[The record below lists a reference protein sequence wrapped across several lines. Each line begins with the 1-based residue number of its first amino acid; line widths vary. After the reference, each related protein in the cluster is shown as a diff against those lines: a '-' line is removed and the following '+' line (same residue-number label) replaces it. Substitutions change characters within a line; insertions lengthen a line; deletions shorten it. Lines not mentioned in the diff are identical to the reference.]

1 MNGTT
6 ELILDG
12 VSAGY
17 GDTVVLDRISLR
29 LTPGQTLAV
38 LGRNGVGKTT
48 LLATIMGHTR
58 LLGGGIRFAGEEI
71 AALPPYRRA
80 RLGIGFVPQE
90 REIFPSLT
98 VEENLT
104 VAQRPGQ
111 WTLARVYDFFPSL
124 AERRRNHGN
133 QLSGGE
139 QQMLAI
145 GRALMG
151 NPTLLLMDEPLEGL
165 APVIVDAL
173 LAGLDRLKREDE
185 LALLLVEQHA
195 QLALELAQNAIVLDR
210 GVIVFSGISRG
221 LREAPERLNAL
232 MGVGGRQAPPSC

>member
-1 MNGTT
+1 MRETANLVL
-6 ELILDG
+6 EK

-17 GDTVVLDRISLR
+17 GETVVIEEISLE
-29 LTPGQTLAV
+29 LQSAMTLAV

-58 LLGGGIRFAGEEI
+58 LRAGSIRFKGREI
-71 AALPPYRRA
+71 SLMPTHRRA

-104 VAQRPGQ
+104 VAERPGQ

-124 AERRRNHGN
+124 AERRRNHGD

-173 LAGLDRLKREDE
+173 LAGLDRLKREDQ
-185 LALLLVEQHA
+185 LGLLLVEQHA
-195 QLALELAQNAIVLDR
+195 RLALELAPEAIVLDR
-210 GVIVFSGISRG
+210 GVIVFAGASGE
-221 LREAPERLNAL
+221 LLDDPERLTRL
-232 MGVGGRQAPPSC
+232 MGVSARRAH

>member
-1 MNGTT
+1 MNGKAGLVL
-6 ELILDG
+6 EE

-17 GDTVVLDRISLR
+17 GETVVLEGISLAVS
-29 LTPGQTLAV
+29 PGQTLAV

-58 LLGGGIRFAGEEI
+58 LHGGGIRFAGQEI
-71 AALPPYRRA
+71 SALPAYRRA
-80 RLGIGFVPQE
+80 RRGIGFVPQE

-98 VEENLT
+98 VEENLL
-104 VAQRPGQ
+104 VAAQPGR
-111 WTLARVYDFFPSL
+111 WSLARVYDFFPSL

-173 LAGLDRLKREDE
+173 LAGLDRLKREDK

-195 QLALELAQNAIVLDR
+195 RLALELAPDAIVLDR
-210 GVIVFSGISRG
+210 GVIVYSGASRN
-221 LREAPERLNAL
+221 LIHDPERIAAL
-232 MGVGGRQAPPSC
+232 MGVAARGMT